1 MLNLHYGKAILMVD
15 NSDKEK
21 AVNKEMTKKS
31 FSQSEKAR
39 KGWAFSVFFL
49 LVVVGLILF
58 LAYVPL
64 NADNRDIIV
73 GVIGTITGSIG
84 SMIAIAAGRDPAEID
99 ELKEKL
105 GAANADRQA
114 LIGRLRDAQI
124 QMQLLRE
131 QQWELQHAII
141 QKLSIFSGDKK
152 IIRTE
157 AEHQVM
163 LHPAVEEWLPKKDDE

>member
-1 MLNLHYGKAILMVD
+1 MVD
-15 NSDKEK
+15 NKEK
-21 AVNKEMTKKS
+21 EEAIEKELNKTG
-31 FSQSEKAR
+31 FSQTEKAR

-49 LVVVGLILF
+49 LIIVGLILF

-105 GAANADRQA
+105 AAANADRQA

-131 QQWELQHAII
+131 QQWELQSAII
-141 QKLSIFSGDKK
+141 QKLSIFSGDK

-157 AEHQVM
+157 SEHQVM
-163 LHPAVEEWLPKKDDE
+163 LHPSVEEWLPKEEKK

>member
-1 MLNLHYGKAILMVD
+1 MSKEVE
-15 NSDKEK
+15 DKK
-21 AVNKEMTKKS
+21 GFT
-31 FSQSEKAR
+31 QSEKAK

-49 LVVVGLILF
+49 LIVLSLILF

-73 GVIGTITGSIG
+73 GIIGTITGSIG

-105 GAANADRQA
+105 SAANADRQA

-131 QQWELQHAII
+131 QQWELQSAII
-141 QKLSIFSGDKK
+141 NKLSVFSNDKK
-152 IIRTE
+152 VIRTE
-157 AEHQVM
+157 SENQVM
-163 LHPAVEEWLPKKDDE
+163 LHPAVEEWLPKIEED